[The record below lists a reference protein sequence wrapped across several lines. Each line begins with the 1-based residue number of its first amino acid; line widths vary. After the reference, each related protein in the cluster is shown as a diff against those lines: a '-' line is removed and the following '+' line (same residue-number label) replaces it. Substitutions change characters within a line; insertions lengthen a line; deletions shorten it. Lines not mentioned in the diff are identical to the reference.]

1 MIFQLLL
8 CIAIGLRCCL
18 AGPAEEPKC
27 GEELPGEAG
36 SFQSPGYPI
45 IYPDKL
51 NCTWTI
57 KRPAK
62 PSILKFVGFE
72 VEMPLFGGGCEFDY
86 VLVTVGSGA
95 SASTH
100 GPLCGYQP
108 PEDIHYNDEVT
119 VKFISDR
126 IRAYKGFAAVY
137 YPEDATETPSTPVP
151 ETTTTGI
158 EENITRTPYPCG
170 GNLKGPS
177 GNISSPEYPNNYP
190 NDLGCSW
197 TIEQPSKP
205 GVLKFET
212 FDVERV
218 NWGEHCQFDY
228 LYVFV
233 GTGRNVISHG
243 PFCGD
248 ELPNPIEYNDT
259 VQVTF
264 TTDRNVT
271 HRGFLIEFG
280 PKG

>member
-8 CIAIGLRCCL
+8 CIAIGLRCGL

-151 ETTTTGI
+151 GK
-158 EENITRTPYPCG
+158 NRLAP
-170 GNLKGPS
+170 
-177 GNISSPEYPNNYP
+177 
-190 NDLGCSW
+190 
-197 TIEQPSKP
+197 
-205 GVLKFET
+205 
-212 FDVERV
+212 
-218 NWGEHCQFDY
+218 
-228 LYVFV
+228 
-233 GTGRNVISHG
+233 
-243 PFCGD
+243 
-248 ELPNPIEYNDT
+248 
-259 VQVTF
+259 
-264 TTDRNVT
+264 
-271 HRGFLIEFG
+271 
-280 PKG
+280 